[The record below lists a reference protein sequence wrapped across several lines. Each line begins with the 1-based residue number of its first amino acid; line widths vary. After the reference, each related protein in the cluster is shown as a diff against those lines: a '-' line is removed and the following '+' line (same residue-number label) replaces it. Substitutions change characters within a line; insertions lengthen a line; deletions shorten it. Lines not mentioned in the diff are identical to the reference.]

1 MVIDIEEVTQLKQKK
16 FIIWLALNILLPLIP
31 VFIKLAITFFAD
43 SNKIVVTILDSVELI
58 YFNFILCVIFL
69 YDMAIK
75 DNMVR
80 IEYIMTLGAAIIIV
94 IDMILLMLIYGGQG
108 ELERIRYASVIISF
122 LVPCVVIANKW
133 REQEVAE

>member
-1 MVIDIEEVTQLKQKK
+1 
-16 FIIWLALNILLPLIP
+16 
-31 VFIKLAITFFAD
+31 
-43 SNKIVVTILDSVELI
+43 
-58 YFNFILCVIFL
+58 
-69 YDMAIK
+69 MATK
-75 DNMVR
+75 DNMAR
-80 IEYIMTLGAAIIIV
+80 IEYIMTLGAAFIIV